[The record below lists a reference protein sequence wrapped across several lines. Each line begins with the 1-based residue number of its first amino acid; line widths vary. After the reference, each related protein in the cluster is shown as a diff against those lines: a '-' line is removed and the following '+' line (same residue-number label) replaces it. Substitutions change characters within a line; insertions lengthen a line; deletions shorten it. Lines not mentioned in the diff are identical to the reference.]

1 MQGFNEKPNSDDIMK
16 DHTFQLTKEE
26 KANGSTR
33 SIISQDSKRRN
44 SRSITDVKKQYLEKN
59 LDPNKQAISMNG
71 IEDLDGSLRGRLSY
85 FLLINPDNLP
95 FLIWKTIIALMIG
108 YLQVHSGFMV
118 AFSLSSTD
126 MISYQNPTIITFYA
140 VAILDSLTC
149 LNTMYYDKGRLV
161 HNRTLIMKRAF
172 KKQ

>member
-1 MQGFNEKPNSDDIMK
+1 MQGLNERPLSDDIIK
-16 DHTFQLTKEE
+16 EQTLQLTKEE
-26 KANGSTR
+26 KVNGSTR
-33 SIISQDSKRRN
+33 SIISQDTKRRN
-44 SRSITDVKKQYLEKN
+44 SRSSTDVKKQYLEKN
-59 LDPNKQAISMNG
+59 LDPNKQAMTMSG

-95 FLIWKTIIALMIG
+95 YLIWKTVIALIIG
-108 YLQVHSGFMV
+108 CLQVHSGFMV

-126 MISYQNPTIITFYA
+126 IVSYENPSIIGLYA
-140 VAILDSLTC
+140 VALFDSLSC

-161 HNRTLIMKRAF
+161 HNRSLIIKRAL

>member
-1 MQGFNEKPNSDDIMK
+1 MK
-16 DHTFQLTKEE
+16 DQTLQLTKED

-33 SIISQDSKRRN
+33 SIISQDPKRRN
-44 SRSITDVKKQYLEKN
+44 SRSSTEVKKQYLEKN
-59 LDPNKQAISMNG
+59 LDPNKQAVSMSG
-71 IEDLDGSLRGRLSY
+71 IEDLDDSLRGKLSY

-95 FLIWKTIIALMIG
+95 YLIWKTVIALMIG

-126 MISYQNPTIITFYA
+126 MVPYEHPAIISLYA
-140 VAILDSLTC
+140 VAIFDSLAC
-149 LNTMYYDKGRLV
+149 LNTMYYDKGKLV
-161 HNRTLIMKRAF
+161 HNRSLIFKRAL